1 MYKFKKSTTTILLYF
16 AIVIF
21 VIFVFFV
28 FFAIYNKTY
37 NNNESNHVEGFSLR
51 KTFNSQKRRVK
62 NFNKKHLTKYTS
74 KIKRF
79 FKSVF

>member
-1 MYKFKKSTTTILLYF
+1 MYKFKKSTTTILLYL
-16 AIVIF
+16 AI

-28 FFAIYNKTY
+28 FSAIYNKTC
-37 NNNESNHVEGFSLR
+37 NNYKSNHVEGFSLR
-51 KTFNSQKRRVK
+51 KTFNSQKRKVK

>member
-1 MYKFKKSTTTILLYF
+1 MYKFKKSITTILFYF

-21 VIFVFFV
+21 VFFV
-28 FFAIYNKTY
+28 FCAIYNKTCY
-37 NNNESNHVEGFSLR
+37 NNESNHIEGFSLR